1 MEGLDDV
8 YISCDGTL
16 FVGLVVLMLD
26 RYWLSGLLE
35 ECRYG
40 VRVIFFIGDGVRE
53 EREMMGCWAAGL
65 LGCWGE
71 GRWGKQAW
79 EERTRK

>member
-40 VRVIFFIGDGVRE
+40 VRVIFF
-53 EREMMGCWAAGL
+53 
-65 LGCWGE
+65 
-71 GRWGKQAW
+71 
-79 EERTRK
+79 

>member
-26 RYWLSGLLE
+26 RYWLSGSV
-35 ECRYG
+35 G
-40 VRVIFFIGDGVRE
+40 GMSV
-53 EREMMGCWAAGL
+53 
-65 LGCWGE
+65 WG
-71 GRWGKQAW
+71 
-79 EERTRK
+79 